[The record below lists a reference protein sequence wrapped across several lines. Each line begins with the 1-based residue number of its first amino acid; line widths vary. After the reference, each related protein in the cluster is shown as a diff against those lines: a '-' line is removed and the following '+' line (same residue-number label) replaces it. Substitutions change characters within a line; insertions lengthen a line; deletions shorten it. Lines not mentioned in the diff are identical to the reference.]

1 MEEWLDALLYYQQV
15 VHIYSAIS
23 VYTLQFELVMKTR
36 SILLS
41 FLDLALV

>member
-1 MEEWLDALLYYQQV
+1 MEEWLDAFLYFQQV

-23 VYTLQFELVMKTR
+23 VYTLQFELVMNTR

-41 FLDLALV
+41 FLDLAII